1 MEQMTKRTIIWVE
14 RLCFLDAVYLFLQSL
29 FADTGIRY
37 DENKTGNASRRL
49 LGLLRPLGLS
59 NKFIPAGLSLEKRD
73 SLGCSINYQ
82 MEANLEAVLDGLCK
96 KYFSKEPEKFC
107 RMIKS
112 YLSVDLF
119 GRCTF
124 ITMVEYSSEFIS
136 GQSKSIFYLT
146 RSPFNEAI
154 RDFYKKKGY
163 SIRESLI
170 NFSTIKYYLRPFY
183 LVAKLLLMKCGFKR
197 TRSNISAVRPSVWIE
212 YCRDLFFDFAFWKES
227 VNANDFDIVY
237 YLDRDDDLNITKVT
251 NNLENR
257 GLKWVYLHFSSLVA
271 AADLSLGKILGLIKD
286 SIFSF
291 FRLPGWRWVFFFE
304 RKMRFCL
311 FKEVFKKF
319 KVKLLI
325 QHQELAWMQQVQVEA
340 LEAAGGIMVGF
351 HWSNFP
357 FSLEP
362 FHLTP
367 EHVYFVWGKA
377 NREWAQRK
385 GNTCQYILP
394 SGVWI
399 SNNKKQEHLES
410 FSKNFEFTIAIFDS
424 SVSYNIFLSADSM
437 AQFYLTVLKLIEDN
451 PRWGGI
457 IKSKNWNLNE
467 LAYLYRGKEV
477 VKKITELVESKKL
490 VFLDRYTSPLI
501 ASAHARLSACFSLN
515 SAGILAGIHGHR
527 AIHWDCS
534 GWMHNWLYKE
544 KDQKIIYPELDG
556 FREAI
561 IKASKGD
568 NEIGNFSRW
577 RDKFNYFDDFR
588 ASKRVGSFIQ
598 NYMDGILKESGSS
611 NNLLDR
617 AVKTYIEENGIRED
631 FFKTADSYLL

>member
-1 MEQMTKRTIIWVE
+1 MEQMIKRTLIWVE

-29 FADTGIRY
+29 FADIAICY
-37 DENKTGNASRRL
+37 DENKISNASRRL
-49 LGLLRPLGLS
+49 LGLFRPLGLN
-59 NKFIPAGLSLEKRD
+59 NKFVPAGLSLEKRD
-73 SLGCSINYQ
+73 SGGCAINYQ
-82 MEANLEAVLDGLCK
+82 METNLEAVLEGLCK

-119 GRCTF
+119 YRCTF
-124 ITMVEYSSEFIS
+124 ITMVEYSSEFAS
-136 GQSKSIFYLT
+136 GQFGSIFYIT

-154 RDFYKKKGY
+154 KDFYEKKGY
-163 SIRESLI
+163 SIRESII
-170 NFSTIKYYLRPFY
+170 NFSSIKYYLRPFY
-183 LVAKLLLMKCGFKR
+183 LTAKLLLAKCGFKK
-197 TRSNISAVRPSVWIE
+197 TRSNISAVRPSLWIE
-212 YCRDLFFDFAFWKES
+212 YCRDLFFDIAFWKES
-227 VNANDFDIVY
+227 VNAKDFDIAY
-237 YLDRDDDLNITKVT
+237 YLDRDDDPDITKAT
-251 NNLENR
+251 KDLESK

-271 AADLSLGKILGLIKD
+271 AAGLSLRTILGLIKD
-286 SIFSF
+286 SFFSF
-291 FRLPGWRWVFFFE
+291 FRFPAWRWVFFFE
-304 RKMRFCL
+304 RKMWFCL
-311 FKEVFKKF
+311 FKEVYKKF

-325 QHQELAWMQQVQVEA
+325 QHQEFGWIQQVQVEA

-357 FSLEP
+357 YSLEP

-377 NREWAQRK
+377 NREWAQKK

-399 SNNKKQEHLES
+399 SNNKKQEQLES

-424 SVSYNIFLSADSM
+424 SVAYNIYLSAGSM
-437 AQFYLTVLKLIEDN
+437 AQFYLTVLGLIEN
-451 PRWGGI
+451 NSRWGGI

-467 LAYLYRGKEV
+467 LGYLAGGKEV
-477 VKKITELVESKKL
+477 VKKITELIESKKL

-534 GWMHNWLYKE
+534 GWLHNWLYKE
-544 KDQKIIYPELDG
+544 KGQKIIYPELDG
-556 FREAI
+556 FIEAI

-568 NEIGNFSRW
+568 NEIGDFSRW
-577 RDKFNYFDDFR
+577 RNKFNYFDDFQ

-598 NYMDGILKESGSS
+598 NYMDGILKGAG
-611 NNLLDR
+611 NNILDSV
-617 AVKTYIEENGIRED
+617 AKIYIEKNRIRED
-631 FFKTADSYLL
+631 FFKTADSYHL